1 MRNPIRSLLFVTA
14 LGVLGAGAGLVAVG
28 TSRAESAQTAAGP
41 RPVTVRGPLDPDEQ
55 ATINLVKGASPS
67 VVYITTEMVVERRI
81 GYRIERGMTEG
92 AGSGFVW
99 DDQGHIIT
107 NYHVVQ
113 PAQRAQVVLSDGSVW
128 DARFV
133 GASPDHDIAV
143 LKIDAPKSAL
153 PPIPVG
159 TSSDLQVGQRVLAI
173 GNPFGL
179 DRTLTTGIV
188 SALGRTMTAMS
199 GKEITNVIQTD
210 AAINPGNSGGP
221 LLDSAGRLIGM
232 NTAIQSPS
240 GASAGI
246 GFAVPI
252 DTINEIVPEL
262 IDPTQGPIVTLGI
275 LRSPNT
281 EQEARF
287 GVRRGVL
294 VWDLV
299 PGSPADRAGLR
310 PTVRAL
316 RGRYMQVSPGDV
328 VVAIDDD
335 EIDNFLDLRV
345 ALRRYR
351 PGDEATVTVL
361 RDGDTVRVP
370 IVFQA
375 RQGRVD

>member
-1 MRNPIRSLLFVTA
+1 MRKPIRNASIATA
-14 LGVLGAGAGLVAVG
+14 LILVGALGGVLTASV
-28 TSRAESAQTAAGP
+28 SRAQSAQGVVGP
-41 RPVTVRGPLDPDEQ
+41 RPVMERGPLDPDEQ
-55 ATINLVKGASPS
+55 ATINLFKSARPS
-67 VVYITTEMVVERRI
+67 VAYITTEMVVQRRI
-81 GYRIERGMTEG
+81 GYRVARGTTEG

-113 PAQRAQVVLSDGSVW
+113 NARRAQVVLADGSVW
-128 DARFV
+128 NAEPV

-143 LKIDAPKSAL
+143 LKIDAPAESL

-179 DRTLTTGIV
+179 DQTLTTGIV

-262 IDPTQGPIVTLGI
+262 IDPTQGPTVTLGI
-275 LRSPNT
+275 LRAPDPN
-281 EQEARF
+281 QETRF
-287 GVRRGVL
+287 GARRGVL

-310 PTVRAL
+310 PTVTAVE
-316 RGRYMQVSPGDV
+316 GRYMRVSPGDIV
-328 VVAIDDD
+328 IAVDDD

-345 ALRRYR
+345 ALRRYQ
-351 PGDEATVTVL
+351 PGDEAVITVL
-361 RDGDTVRVP
+361 RDGDPVKVS
-370 IVFQA
+370 IVFDA
-375 RQGRVD
+375 RTDRID